1 MRFFIHRSW
10 LFRIFARLGSGLG
23 CRVGDVT
30 GVVKALA
37 AGYHPLQAACLPEP
51 GMAAH
56 VCSCDVAKRLRLST

>member
-1 MRFFIHRSW
+1 M
-10 LFRIFARLGSGLG
+10 G

-37 AGYHPLQAACLPEP
+37 AGYYPLQAACLPEP

-56 VCSCDVAKRLRLST
+56 VYLCDVAKRLRLST